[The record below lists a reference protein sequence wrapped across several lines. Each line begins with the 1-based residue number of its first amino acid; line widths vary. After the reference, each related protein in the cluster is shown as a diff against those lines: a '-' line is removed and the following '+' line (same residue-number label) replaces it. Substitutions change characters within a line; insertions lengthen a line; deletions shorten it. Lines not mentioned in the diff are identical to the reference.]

1 MIPTSALL
9 ILTCLS
15 SDENR
20 PAQYSF
26 VRVTDGI
33 GLAEQRGVIEQMRDL
48 LRIQFL
54 SNFDPE

>member
-1 MIPTSALL
+1 
-9 ILTCLS
+9 LS